1 MSVILEQESAPVS
14 LGAPTLL
21 ATLQTHARLI
31 PYKPAFVVGKKEEWQ
46 QLSYA
51 DLWTETERWARIWLA
66 TGAEPG
72 SVVFLILQHCTAM
85 YPAFLGALRA
95 GLVPSLMPFP
105 TPKQDPVLYWRS
117 HQALFRHVLPAAVLT
132 YDAILEPVAEIAEL
146 DQGRLMDIATVQ
158 DAPGVQLPLLA
169 GLDAL
174 ARIALLQHSS
184 GTTGLKK
191 GVTLT
196 YRQIRD
202 HTAAV
207 AQAAGCA
214 ADDRFISWLPIYHD
228 MGLVATFLLPL
239 TIGAT
244 VISLDAFEWLA
255 RPDMFLDEI
264 ARFRATVCWLPN
276 FAFNH
281 LVRTRD
287 RDRPYDLRSLR
298 LVVNCSEPC
307 RPETV
312 DRFIKVFGDYGLAAE
327 AVQVCYGL
335 AEAVFAVS
343 QTTPG
348 EQPRCI
354 SIDRAALAD
363 NSEIVLVPEGSP
375 GSLRLLSCGKP
386 IPSVNVRIVPKAAS
400 TPRFSLGDDIAD
412 LASSLKREPPVTSV
426 GEVQVDAPFV
436 FDGYFRNGPATE
448 KVFDG
453 GWLKTGDMGFL
464 LDGEVY
470 ICGRLKE
477 MLIIHGR
484 NFYANDIEAVV
495 NLLEGIKPG
504 RVVAVGVFDPVTGS
518 EEAVILAETVLSDA
532 TAKAELDMMIRKRLF
547 DVLGLSVRR
556 VELAGEGTL
565 VKTTSGKISRD
576 ENIRRLSKEAVLT

>member
-1 MSVILEQESAPVS
+1 MSIIVEPASAPAS
-14 LGAPTLL
+14 LGPPTLL
-21 ATLQTHARLI
+21 AALERHAQLT
-31 PYKPAFVVGKKEEWQ
+31 PFKPAFVVGKKGEWQ

-51 DLWTETERWARIWLA
+51 DLWAETERWARIWLA
-66 TGAEPG
+66 SGAARG
-72 SVVFLILQHCTAM
+72 AVVFIILQHCTTM

-117 HQALFRHVLPAAVLT
+117 HLALFRHVLPEAVLT
-132 YDAILEPVAEIAEL
+132 YDAILEPVAEIAAL
-146 DQGRLMDIATVQ
+146 GPGRLMDVATVQ
-158 DAPGVQLPLLA
+158 DTPGMRLPHLSE
-169 GLDAL
+169 LDAL
-174 ARIALLQHSS
+174 SRIALLQHSS

-191 GVTLT
+191 GVALT

-202 HTAAV
+202 HIAVV
-207 AQAAGCA
+207 AQAAGCS

-264 ARFRATVCWLPN
+264 ARFRATACWLPN

-281 LVRTRD
+281 LVRTCD
-287 RDRPYDLRSLR
+287 RDRTYDLSSLR
-298 LVVNCSEPC
+298 LVMNCSEPC

-312 DRFIKVFGDYGLAAE
+312 DRFVKVFSGHGLAAD

-343 QTTPG
+343 QTTRG
-348 EQPRCI
+348 AQPRRV
-354 SIDRAALAD
+354 SVDRAALAD

-386 IPSVNVRIVPKAAS
+386 IPGVSLRIVPKAAVA
-400 TPRFSLGDDIAD
+400 PQFSLGDDIAD
-412 LASSLKREPPVTSV
+412 LASSSERKPATTSV
-426 GEVQVDAPFV
+426 GEVQVSAPFV

-453 GWLKTGDMGFL
+453 AWLKTGDMGFL

-495 NLLEGIKPG
+495 NPLEGIKPG

-518 EEAVILAETVLSDA
+518 EEAVILAETVLADPA
-532 TAKAELDMMIRKRLF
+532 AKAELDLVIRKRLF

-576 ENIRRLSKEAVLT
+576 ENIRRLSKEVALT